1 MLFRSKSNIPFKV
14 LSVRYADDSPH
25 HIDGTGKIY
34 NEHDYVSL
42 TQFISTNNLEI
53 DLNFVSINP
62 FTFFEKEMIN
72 YAETYW
78 CDSPQIT
85 LHMKMSE
92 LVTEGTVIFS
102 GSPKETE
109 IITYTILGLQRYQ
122 IISKRNIIPY
132 FFRYS
137 LELDNAIN
145 SIDKDK
151 IGRAHV

>member
-1 MLFRSKSNIPFKV
+1 MNSIDCVGDTISRTINQIVEKYPPPYTLMCSGGIDSQAMLWAWYKSNIPFKV

-92 LVTEGTVIFS
+92 LVTVGTVVFS
-102 GSPKETE
+102 GSFEE
-109 IITYTILGLQRYQ
+109 
-122 IISKRNIIPY
+122 
-132 FFRYS
+132 
-137 LELDNAIN
+137 
-145 SIDKDK
+145 K